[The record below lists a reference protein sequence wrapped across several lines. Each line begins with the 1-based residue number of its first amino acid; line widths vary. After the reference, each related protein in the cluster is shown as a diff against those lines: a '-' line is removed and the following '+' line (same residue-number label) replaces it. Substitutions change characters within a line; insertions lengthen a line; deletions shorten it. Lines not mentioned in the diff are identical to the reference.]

1 MQKEKDAEI
10 SKVHSDHGKE
20 FENSDFKSFCEDH
33 GITHQFSAPRT
44 PQQNR
49 VVERKNRTL
58 IEMARSMLC
67 ENGLPKYFW
76 AESVNTAC
84 YITNRALIR
93 PLLKKTPYELY
104 KCKKPNVEYFRAFSC
119 RCFVLNNGKDHLGKF
134 DSKAD
139 EGIFLGY
146 NSNSASYRI
155 FNKRTLIVES
165 SVHVTF
171 DESNLPKAENGSA
184 SDVDRLTTYL
194 EDLDLLKDDEATPE
208 PIIVD

>member
-1 MQKEKDAEI
+1 
-10 SKVHSDHGKE
+10 
-20 FENSDFKSFCEDH
+20 
-33 GITHQFSAPRT
+33 
-44 PQQNR
+44 
-49 VVERKNRTL
+49 
-58 IEMARSMLC
+58 MARSMLC
-67 ENGLPKYFW
+67 ENRLPKYFW
-76 AESVNTAC
+76 AEAVNTAC

-104 KCKKPNVEYFRAFSC
+104 KGKKPNVEYFRAFGC
-119 RCFVLNNGKDHLGKF
+119 RCFFLNNGKDHLGKL

-155 FNKRTLIVES
+155 FNKKTLIIES

-184 SDVDRLTTYL
+184 SDVDRLTI
-194 EDLDLLKDDEATPE
+194 ES
-208 PIIVD
+208 